1 WLAPIH
7 EDNWTVDK
15 ALANPDSIFYT
26 YQHLI
31 ALRREHAIFANGDFR
46 LLDAESEVI
55 YDYARE
61 WQNETLVVVGNF
73 SEKEMAW
80 LVPEQY
86 QNKDCAILASNYGR
100 ETLEN
105 QITLQPYEA
114 LMLHLK

>member
-1 WLAPIH
+1 
-7 EDNWTVDK
+7 
-15 ALANPDSIFYT
+15 
-26 YQHLI
+26 
-31 ALRREHAIFANGDFR
+31 
-46 LLDAESEVI
+46 
-55 YDYARE
+55 
-61 WQNETLVVVGNF
+61 
-73 SEKEMAW
+73 MAW